1 MHPADGRVVSNF
13 IIQALNNEPLTIF
26 GDGSQTRS
34 FCYVDD
40 MTEGLIRMM
49 AAPDHLT
56 GPLNLGNP
64 VEYTIQ
70 ELAEAIVRL
79 SGSSSQIIQQPL
91 PADDPKRRRPDISL
105 ARKALDWEPKVG
117 LEQGLGL
124 TIDYFRDLLEQEA

>member
-1 MHPADGRVVSNF
+1 
-13 IIQALNNEPLTIF
+13 IF

-79 SGSSSQIIQQPL
+79 SGSSSRIIQQPL
-91 PADDPKRRRPDISL
+91 PADDPKRRRPDITL
-105 ARKALDWEPKVG
+105 AREALDWEPKVG

-124 TIDYFRDLLEQEA
+124 TIDYFRELLEQEA